1 MAVARAGTLYVEAG
15 GGGAGTVGAGTVDLT
30 VETRLWLAF
39 SLASQHAYQY
49 AYASAISIT
58 HANARHWRHNIS
70 SKQIEHGHAWRS
82 CVRIGIDGR
91 MGVRAHRPHSK
102 DTRTHQSHAH
112 VHVHTCKDAW
122 RKYVTLAPEWGACAV
137 WGPVHARQCVWDACP
152 CTNADDTTPTPSGAS
167 CSGWRNDGRGA
178 RRSRSKRRGGGERER
193 ERERGLAKHG
203 SLEFRERVPIATHQ
217 HRFPLESLPDGVGEA
232 LSVVCEHVGCLFVE
246 RVVRI
251 GLEHEELQPHYD
263 ALNR

>member
-1 MAVARAGTLYVEAG
+1 LAGALRRCAGQHTLYVEAG

-193 ERERGLAKHG
+193 ERE
-203 SLEFRERVPIATHQ
+203 
-217 HRFPLESLPDGVGEA
+217 
-232 LSVVCEHVGCLFVE
+232 
-246 RVVRI
+246 
-251 GLEHEELQPHYD
+251 
-263 ALNR
+263 